1 MFGLDIIREIRKRAG
16 DSFPIMYRIDL
27 SLALNET
34 YQERMNEVS
43 SLKRFKNGRTIK
55 DTLHYMAKLVRAG
68 VDLFDV
74 DLGCYDNW
82 WLPHPPEGMPAG
94 CFLDMSKI
102 KRNSSAEIV
111 SNRIPEWTFRLL
123 QFGKLGICRTYRRK
137 SESGMV
143 TATW

>member
-1 MFGLDIIREIRKRAG
+1 
-16 DSFPIMYRIDL
+16 MYRIDL

-82 WLPHPPEGMPAG
+82 WLPHPPEGMPADVSLI
-94 CFLDMSKI
+94 CPRSQK
-102 KRNSSAEIV
+102 NSSAEIV

-123 QFGKLGICRTYRRK
+123 QSENWGIRISQK
-137 SESGMV
+137 SDPG
-143 TATW
+143 W